1 MNILT
6 LPLGPLATNC
16 YLVCDQTG
24 GVCAVIDPGA
34 SAQKILARAQDEGC
48 KIAAILLTHAH
59 FDHTGALRA
68 LHEALP
74 QVPIYVHPAD
84 TDNAHNMSHGNLIY
98 TDTYEEGDT
107 VRVGTL
113 EFSVLET
120 PGHTPGS
127 VCLRCADALFSGDT
141 LFAGSCGRTDFEGG
155 STAQMFASLK
165 RLSALSGDL
174 HVYPGHGE
182 GSTLER
188 ERGCNPY
195 LQEAARR

>member
-1 MNILT
+1 MNIIT
-6 LPLGPLATNC
+6 MPLGALQTNC
-16 YLVCDQTG
+16 YLVCDEKN

-34 SAQKILARAQDEGC
+34 FGDRILARAQEAGMR
-48 KIAAILLTHAH
+48 IGAILLTHAH
-59 FDHTGALRA
+59 FDHTGGLKA
-68 LHEALP
+68 LHAALP
-74 QVPIYVHPAD
+74 DVKIYVHPND
-84 TDNAHNMSHGNLIY
+84 SDNNTNMSHGHLVY
-98 TDTYEEGDT
+98 TDTYREGDT
-107 VRVGTL
+107 VTVGDLAFT
-113 EFSVLET
+113 VMET

-165 RLSALSGDL
+165 RLGALNGDP

>member
-1 MNILT
+1 
-6 LPLGPLATNC
+6 
-16 YLVCDQTG
+16 
-24 GVCAVIDPGA
+24 
-34 SAQKILARAQDEGC
+34 
-48 KIAAILLTHAH
+48 
-59 FDHTGALRA
+59 
-68 LHEALP
+68 
-74 QVPIYVHPAD
+74 
-84 TDNAHNMSHGNLIY
+84 MSHGNLIY

-107 VRVGTL
+107 VRVGAL

-165 RLSALSGDL
+165 RLGALNGDL

-182 GSTLER
+182 ASTLER

>member
-1 MNILT
+1 MNIIT

-59 FDHTGALRA
+59 FDHTGALHA

-84 TDNAHNMSHGNLIY
+84 TDNAHNMSHGNLVY
-98 TDTYEEGDT
+98 TDTYEECDT
-107 VRVGTL
+107 VRVGAL
-113 EFSVLET
+113 GL
-120 PGHTPGS
+120 PA
-127 VCLRCADALFSGDT
+127 LRGRALLRRYALRGLVRQDRLRGRQHRADVRLTQAPR
-141 LFAGSCGRTDFEGG
+141 RT
-155 STAQMFASLK
+155 SRRSASLS
-165 RLSALSGDL
+165 RS
-174 HVYPGHGE
+174 
-182 GSTLER
+182 R
-188 ERGCNPY
+188 
-195 LQEAARR
+195 